1 MISSISNGIATTN
14 NNGSGKSITTKK
26 VRNNDNAEVQI
37 MMDAAI
43 ILKNLL

>member
-14 NNGSGKSITTKK
+14 NRGNAKFITTKK
-26 VRNNDNAEVQI
+26 VRNNDNADVQI

-43 ILKNLL
+43 ILKNL